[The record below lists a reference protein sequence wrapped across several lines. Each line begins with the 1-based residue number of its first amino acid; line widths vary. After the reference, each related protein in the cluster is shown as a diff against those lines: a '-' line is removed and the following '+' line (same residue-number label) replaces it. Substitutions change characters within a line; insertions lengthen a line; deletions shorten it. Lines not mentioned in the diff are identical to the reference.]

1 MDDENVVA
9 FVEAYEAAYGETPD
23 QFAADAY
30 DGVYTFKAAMEQAG
44 SIESADMI
52 AAMTEISVSGL
63 TGDPMTFEESGAAVK
78 DVKFVT
84 VKDGAYAY
92 VE

>member
-1 MDDENVVA
+1 
-9 FVEAYEAAYGETPD
+9 
-23 QFAADAY
+23 
-30 DGVYTFKAAMEQAG
+30 MEQAG